1 MHEIRAKAI
10 LSAQNGMN
18 IYRGCQHG
26 CIYCDARSTCYQM
39 DHAFE
44 DIAVKMN
51 APQLLEQALLHK
63 RKRCMIGTGSMSDPY
78 IPLEKELGLTRK
90 CLELILQYGYGF
102 AIQTKS
108 DLILRDLDLLRQ
120 INRNTKCVVQM
131 TMTTYDEEL
140 CKILEPGVCTTK
152 RRFEVL
158 DILRQEGIPTICWM
172 TPILPFIND
181 TRENI
186 EGLLDYCIRAKVY
199 GILEFGIGL
208 TLRDG
213 DRQYFYAQLD
223 RHFPGMKERYQR
235 AYGNQYELPSKE
247 QEALL
252 QLIRHT
258 CAQNGI
264 VNGAENLFSYIHTF
278 EDKAAGEQLS
288 FLGSDYKSR
297 TYFDTK

>member
-90 CLELILQYGYGF
+90 CLELILRYGYGL

-181 TRENI
+181 TRENV

-199 GILEFGIGL
+199 GIMEFGIGV

-223 RHFPGMKERYQR
+223 RHFPGMKERYQC

-247 QEALL
+247 QEELL
-252 QLIRHT
+252 QLIRYT

-264 VNGAENLFSYIHTF
+264 VNGAENLFSYMHTF
-278 EDKAAGEQLS
+278 EDKAAGEQIS
-288 FLGSDYKSR
+288 FLNQITGQDR
-297 TYFDTK
+297 F

>member
-90 CLELILQYGYGF
+90 CLELILQYGYGL

-120 INRNTKCVVQM
+120 ISHTTKCVVQM

-140 CKILEPGVCTTK
+140 CKVLEPGVCTTK

>member
-51 APQLLEQALLHK
+51 APQLLEQELLHK

-90 CLELILQYGYGF
+90 CLELILQYGYGL

-199 GILEFGIGL
+199 GILEFGIGV

>member
-1 MHEIRAKAI
+1 MRSAKVSVMHEVKAKAI

-39 DHAFE
+39 NHAFE
-44 DIAVKMN
+44 DIAVKIN

-63 RKRCMIGTGSMSDPY
+63 RKRCMIGTGAMSDPY
-78 IPLEKELGLTRK
+78 IPLERELGLTRK
-90 CLELILQYGYGF
+90 CLELILRYGYGL

-120 INRNTKCVVQM
+120 INRATKCVVQV

-152 RRFEVL
+152 RRFEVM
-158 DILRQEGIPTICWM
+158 DILRQEGIPTICWIS
-172 TPILPFIND
+172 PILPFIND
-181 TRENI
+181 TAENL

-199 GILEFGIGL
+199 GILEFGIGV

-223 RHFPGMKERYQR
+223 RFFPGMKERYQNT
-235 AYGNQYELPSKE
+235 YGNRYELASE
-247 QEALL
+247 NQEELL
-252 QLIRHT
+252 QTLRRT
-258 CAQNGI
+258 CTQNGI
-264 VNGAENLFSYIHTF
+264 VNDAEKLFSYMHTF
-278 EDKAAGEQLS
+278 QDKEAGEQISL
-288 FLGSDYKSR
+288 F
-297 TYFDTK
+297 